1 MCFNAIKA
9 IKHLWLILLFLQLP
23 AIMKELFLTQIGI
36 NISSNRL
43 ALGCHFNKRPPLEN
57 DVMYEGVKEMT

>member
-1 MCFNAIKA
+1 MRFIARGSSGFHYVACN
-9 IKHLWLILLFLQLP
+9 
-23 AIMKELFLTQIGI
+23 
-36 NISSNRL
+36 SSNRL